1 MQNINIELLSLT
13 NEELM
18 ELYDLI
24 LEHEKYLNDNIIKIE
39 SEGTSDES
47 SK

>member
-1 MQNINIELLSLT
+1 MQNINIELLSLS
-13 NEELM
+13 NDELI

-24 LEHEKYLNDNIIKIE
+24 IEHEKYLNENIIKIE
-39 SEGTSDES
+39 SDGASDES